1 MNFTTKI
8 KRHLSEYKVK
18 NFPGLEDGVWR
29 NNKQKYSHILPE
41 SNTLDNFLK
50 TYNSELTDYIR
61 ESKTTLDSNFH
72 HLNSSQAM
80 CLNFFYPLFKERKL
94 EIITDY
100 LGFSNETINYESV
113 CFEKAGLESQYRKRP
128 SRFDF
133 YFETNSNKKV
143 YFEIKYTE
151 ENYGKGPKINK
162 DTFNSVYSLH
172 LTSIKED
179 FHNIE
184 SFYANYQIIRNL
196 IHIDDNS
203 FVVFIYPEEN
213 KIVKREVGKVKSEF
227 LNPDY
232 LNHFIA
238 AEWNDLFKYI
248 SVKIEEP
255 KLQEQFEEFNYK
267 YLKYN

>member
-1 MNFTTKI
+1 M
-8 KRHLSEYKVK
+8 
-18 NFPGLEDGVWR
+18 
-29 NNKQKYSHILPE
+29 
-41 SNTLDNFLK
+41 
-50 TYNSELTDYIR
+50 
-61 ESKTTLDSNFH
+61 
-72 HLNSSQAM
+72 
-80 CLNFFYPLFKERKL
+80 
-94 EIITDY
+94 
-100 LGFSNETINYESV
+100 
-113 CFEKAGLESQYRKRP
+113 
-128 SRFDF
+128 
-133 YFETNSNKKV
+133 
-143 YFEIKYTE
+143 
-151 ENYGKGPKINK
+151 
-162 DTFNSVYSLH
+162 H